1 MANDNRG
8 FFTRLLEDRL
18 KIRVRPNTY
27 TEISNIS
34 PESEDLTVKQLSP
47 EYIEGTSIIDMNTLS
62 DFFTISNN
70 RNDKYLGFE
79 EMLED
84 PIIAAA
90 VEMYADD
97 ATTYNDSGDV
107 IWAEGEDTKIVDAA
121 NRLIRVL
128 GLNEKAWRH
137 IYSLCVYGD
146 LYLRLYRVGDESD
159 YSTMYNT
166 NTNYA
171 QITVKP
177 ADKQRLLEEYI
188 EFVDNPA
195 CLFDLQNK
203 DKTTGFI
210 RVADTTQIQTDTV
223 FSTQPLQTI
232 SISNTMMYDRTAF
245 IHISLAESISRN
257 PELLKV
263 DEGDDKFNVYKI
275 KSGKSILE
283 DAYPVTQSL
292 KLLEDSL
299 LLNRLT
305 KSAIV
310 RLLQIEVGDMP
321 KTEVSNLLHRF
332 KNNLEQKMA
341 VDKRTGLSKSFN
353 SPGPMDNIVYSITK
367 DGKGAI
373 NVQNLGGDVN
383 VKDIMD
389 LDYFNN
395 KKLAALKI
403 PKQFLNFDS
412 PEGIG
417 GNGTSLTKISSRYA
431 HTIKRIQNA
440 YIQGITNLINYFFM
454 DKDLDYVNKF
464 TIKMVSPSTVEDAER
479 AETLSNNINQVS
491 DLMGLVG
498 ELPEEDQMKILAQ
511 LFSEKLNLTDIAEII
526 QEYADKLE
534 AENGDEDSTDDE
546 FNDDF
551 DNDFEPSGGHRLGGG
566 LDHSES
572 DFGDNQSLGGFEE
585 PNFEFEQE
593 TNTEF
598 EAPPTPMETPTA
610 PEE

>member
-1 MANDNRG
+1 MANDNRS

-18 KIRVRPNTY
+18 KIRVKPNTY
-27 TEISNIS
+27 SEITNIS
-34 PESEDLTVKQLSP
+34 PEAEDLTVKQLSP
-47 EYIEGTSIIDMNTLS
+47 GYIDSSSIIDMTTLN

-97 ATTYNDSGDV
+97 ATTYNDLGNV
-107 IWAEGEDTKIVDAA
+107 IWAEGSDATIVDAA

-146 LYLRLYRVGDESD
+146 LYLRLYCEGDQSD

-166 NTNYA
+166 NTNYM
-171 QITVKP
+171 QMTVKP
-177 ADKQRLLEEYI
+177 EDKHRHLEEYV

-223 FSTQPLQTI
+223 FSTQTLQTI
-232 SISNTMMYDRTAF
+232 TVNNTIMYDRKAF

-263 DEGDDKFNVYKI
+263 DEGDGKFNIYKI

-341 VDKRTGLSKSFN
+341 VDKRTGLSKSYN
-353 SPGPMDNIVYSITK
+353 SPGPVDNIVYSITK

-373 NVQNLGGDVN
+373 SVQDLGGDVN

-454 DKDLDYVNKF
+454 DKNLDYVNKF

-479 AETLSNNINQVS
+479 AETLANNISQVR
-491 DLMGLVG
+491 DLMDLVS
-498 ELPEEDQMKILAQ
+498 ELPEDDQMQILAQ
-511 LFSEKLNLTDIAEII
+511 LFSEKLNLTDISDII

-534 AENGDEDSTDDE
+534 AENSDEDTDEFGDNDD

-551 DNDFEPSGGHRLGGG
+551 DNDFNHSGGGHRLGGSDSIG
-566 LDHSES
+566 SEFN
-572 DFGDNQSLGGFEE
+572 DFEE
-585 PNFEFEQE
+585 PNFEMETE
-593 TNTEF
+593 TNLEM
-598 EAPPTPMETPTA
+598 PTPPPQPEIT

>member
-1 MANDNRG
+1 MAKDNRG

-18 KIRVRPNTY
+18 HIRVTPNNNNELYNISAEKDDITVK
-27 TEISNIS
+27 ELDSNI
-34 PESEDLTVKQLSP
+34 E
-47 EYIEGTSIIDMNTLS
+47 TSSLIDAAALQ
-62 DFFTISNN
+62 DFFTISQN
-70 RNDKYLGFE
+70 RNNKYLGFE
-79 EMLED
+79 EMLQD

-97 ATTYNDSGDV
+97 ATIYNDKGDV
-107 IWAEGEDTKIVDAA
+107 IWAEGEDPNIVDAA
-121 NRLIRVL
+121 NRLIKVL

-146 LYLRLYRVGDESD
+146 LYLRLYRQGDESD
-159 YSTMYNT
+159 YSTMYNS
-166 NTNYA
+166 NYTTMT
-171 QITVKP
+171 IKPEDTVRK
-177 ADKQRLLEEYI
+177 LEEYI

-195 CLFDLQNK
+195 CIFDLQNK

-210 RVADTTQIQTDTV
+210 RVADTSQIQTNTV
-223 FSTQPLQTI
+223 FGTQPLQTVKI
-232 SISNTMMYDRTAF
+232 SDTIMYDRKAF
-245 IHISLAESISRN
+245 IHISLAESINRN
-257 PELLKV
+257 PELLQV
-263 DEGDDKFNVYKI
+263 DNIESNESNVYKI

-321 KTEVSNLLHRF
+321 KQEVTNLMHRF

-341 VDKRTGLSKSFN
+341 IDKRTGLSKSYN
-353 SPGPMDNIVYSITK
+353 SPGPMDNIVYSVTK

-373 NVQNLGGDVN
+373 TVQNLGGDVN

-417 GNGTSLTKISSRYA
+417 GNGVSLTKISSRYA

-440 YIQGITNLINYFFM
+440 YIQGITNLINYFFI
-454 DKDLDYVNKF
+454 DKKLDYVNKF
-464 TIKMVSPSTVEDAER
+464 TVKMVSPSTVEDAER
-479 AETLSNNINQVS
+479 SETLSNNINQVS
-491 DLMGLVG
+491 DIMTLVG
-498 ELPEEDQMKILAQ
+498 ELPDETRLDILAQ
-511 LFSEKLNLTDIAEII
+511 LFTEKLGLTDIGDII
-526 QEYADKLE
+526 QQYVDSQVVPDDGEVNEFDDNDTDMDNFSPMSSPRSGGLD
-534 AENGDEDSTDDE
+534 NDFGGD
-546 FNDDF
+546 FGGDDF
-551 DNDFEPSGGHRLGGG
+551 DMDMDIGSDFET
-566 LDHSES
+566 
-572 DFGDNQSLGGFEE
+572 NE
-585 PNFEFEQE
+585 PA
-593 TNTEF
+593 T
-598 EAPPTPMETPTA
+598 PTPTEPTITPET
-610 PEE
+610 

>member
-1 MANDNRG
+1 LAQEDNRG
-8 FFTRLLEDRL
+8 FFRRLLEDRL
-18 KIRVRPNTY
+18 KIRVRPNEY
-27 TEISNIS
+27 SEISNIS
-34 PESEDLTVKQLSP
+34 SEADDLTVRQLSSDH
-47 EYIEGTSIIDMNTLS
+47 IDGTPLIDMTTLNE
-62 DFFTISNN
+62 FFTISQN
-70 RNDKYLGFE
+70 RNNKFLGFE

-97 ATTYNDSGDV
+97 ATVYNDAGDV
-107 IWAEGEDTKIVDAA
+107 IWAEGDEPDIVEAA

-146 LYLRLYRVGDESD
+146 LYLRLYSEGDQSD
-159 YSTMYNT
+159 YATMYNT

-171 QITVKP
+171 QLTIKP
-177 ADKQRLLEEYI
+177 EDSQRHLEEYV

-210 RVADTTQIQTDTV
+210 RVADTTQIEVDKV
-223 FSTQPLQTI
+223 FSTQPLQTVK
-232 SISNTMMYDRTAF
+232 ISNTVMYDRKAF
-245 IHISLAESISRN
+245 IHISLSESISRN

-263 DEGDDKFNVYKI
+263 DEGDGQSNIYKI

-310 RLLQIEVGDMP
+310 RLLQVEVGDMP
-321 KTEVSNLLHRF
+321 KPEVTNFMHRF

-341 VDKRTGLSKSFN
+341 VDKRTGLSKSYN
-353 SPGPMDNIVYSITK
+353 SPGPVENIVYSVTK
-367 DGKGAI
+367 NGLGAV
-373 NVQNLGGDVN
+373 NVQTLGGDVN
-383 VKDIMD
+383 VKDISD

-403 PKQFLNFDS
+403 PKQYLNFDS

-440 YIQGITNLINYFFM
+440 YIQGITNLINYFFI

-479 AETLSNNINQVS
+479 SETLSNNINQVN
-491 DLMGLVG
+491 DIMNLVDT
-498 ELPEEDQMKILAQ
+498 LPDDNKMAILAS
-511 LFSEKLNLTDIAEII
+511 LFSQKLNLTDIAGII
-526 QEYADKLE
+526 QEYADKL
-534 AENGDEDSTDDE
+534 AEEGSDEDTFDIGSDRNA
-546 FNDDF
+546 FSGGGRSGSGGGFDDF
-551 DNDFEPSGGHRLGGG
+551 DNNFGGDFGGDFESET
-566 LDHSES
+566 DFES
-572 DFGDNQSLGGFEE
+572 DFE
-585 PNFEFEQE
+585 
-593 TNTEF
+593 
-598 EAPPTPMETPTA
+598 ETPTITPEVEPTIT

>member
-1 MANDNRG
+1 LAKDNRG

-18 KIRVRPNTY
+18 HIRVTPNNNNELYNISAEKDDITVK
-27 TEISNIS
+27 ELDSNI
-34 PESEDLTVKQLSP
+34 E
-47 EYIEGTSIIDMNTLS
+47 TSSLIDAATLQ
-62 DFFTISNN
+62 DFFTISQN
-70 RNDKYLGFE
+70 RNNKYLGFE
-79 EMLED
+79 EMLQD

-97 ATTYNDSGDV
+97 ATIYNDKGDV
-107 IWAEGEDTKIVDAA
+107 IWAEGEDPNIVDAA
-121 NRLIRVL
+121 NRLIKVL

-146 LYLRLYRVGDESD
+146 LYLRLYRQGDESD
-159 YSTMYNT
+159 YSTMYNS
-166 NTNYA
+166 NYTTL
-171 QITVKP
+171 TVKP
-177 ADKQRLLEEYI
+177 EDTVRKLEEYI

-195 CLFDLQNK
+195 CIFDLQNK

-210 RVADTTQIQTDTV
+210 RVADTSQIQTNTV
-223 FSTQPLQTI
+223 FGTQPLQTVKI
-232 SISNTMMYDRTAF
+232 SDTIMYDRKAF
-245 IHISLAESISRN
+245 IHISLAESINRN
-257 PELLKV
+257 PELLQV
-263 DEGDDKFNVYKI
+263 DNVEANESNVYKI

-321 KTEVSNLLHRF
+321 KQEVTNLMHRF

-341 VDKRTGLSKSFN
+341 IDKRTGLSKSYN
-353 SPGPMDNIVYSITK
+353 SPGPMDNIVYSVTK

-373 NVQNLGGDVN
+373 SVQNLGGDVN

-417 GNGTSLTKISSRYA
+417 GNGVSLTKISSRYA

-440 YIQGITNLINYFFM
+440 YIQGITNLINYFFI
-454 DKDLDYVNKF
+454 DKKLDYVNKF

-479 AETLSNNINQVS
+479 SETLSNNINQVS
-491 DLMGLVG
+491 DIMNLVG
-498 ELPEEDQMKILAQ
+498 ELPDETRLDILAQ
-511 LFSEKLNLTDIAEII
+511 LFTEKLGLTDIGDII
-526 QEYADKLE
+526 QQYVDSQVVPDDGEVNE
-534 AENGDEDSTDDE
+534 FED
-546 FNDDF
+546 NDVDNFSPMSSPRSGGF
-551 DNDFEPSGGHRLGGG
+551 DNDFGGD
-566 LDHSES
+566 LD
-572 DFGDNQSLGGFEE
+572 GDNFDMDMDIDS
-585 PNFEFEQE
+585 NFETNEPATTAE
-593 TNTEF
+593 TE
-598 EAPPTPMETPTA
+598 PTITP
-610 PEE
+610 EV

>member
-1 MANDNRG
+1 MAKQENDNRG
-8 FFTRLLEDRL
+8 FFRRLIEDKLRL
-18 KIRVRPNTY
+18 KVRPDTY
-27 TEISNIS
+27 TGLNGISS
-34 PESEDLTVKQLSP
+34 ESEDLTVKQLSD
-47 EYIEGTSIIDMNTLS
+47 EYINGTSLIDATTLNDFVTLS
-62 DFFTISNN
+62 QN
-70 RNDKYLGFE
+70 RNNKYLGFE

-90 VEMYADD
+90 IEMYADD
-97 ATTYNDSGDV
+97 ATPYNDEGNV
-107 IWAEGEDTKIVDAA
+107 IWAEGDDETIVTAA
-121 NRLIRVL
+121 NRLISVL

-146 LYLRLYRVGDESD
+146 LYLRLYREGDESD
-159 YSTMYNT
+159 YTSMYSN
-166 NTNYA
+166 NNSYA
-171 QITVKP
+171 QLTVKP
-177 ADKQRLLEEYI
+177 ADTQRHLDEYV

-210 RVADTTQIQTDTV
+210 RIADTTQIKLESV
-223 FSTQPLQTI
+223 FSTQPLQTVKI
-232 SISNTMMYDRTAF
+232 SDTVMYDNKAF
-245 IHISLAESISRN
+245 IHIALSESISRN

-263 DEGDDKFNVYKI
+263 DDEINNTSKVYKI
-275 KSGKSILE
+275 KSGKSVLE

-321 KTEVSNLLHRF
+321 KTEVTNLMHRF

-341 VDKRTGLSKSFN
+341 IDKRTGLSKSFN
-353 SPGPMDNIVYSITK
+353 SPGPVDNIVYSVTK
-367 DGKGAI
+367 DGKGAVT
-373 NVQNLGGDVN
+373 VQNLGGDVN

-417 GNGTSLTKISSRYA
+417 GNGVSLTKISSRYA

-440 YIQGITNLINYFFM
+440 YIQGITNLINYFFL
-454 DKDLDYVNKF
+454 DKNLDYVNMFK
-464 TIKMVSPSTVEDAER
+464 IKMVSPSTVEDGEKS
-479 AETLSNNINQVS
+479 EIISNNISQINDIMS
-491 DLMGLVG
+491 LIDI
-498 ELPEEDQMKILAQ
+498 LPDDKKLEILSS
-511 LFSEKLNLTDIAEII
+511 LFTSKLNMTDISQII
-526 QEYADKLE
+526 DDFLE
-534 AENGDEDSTDDE
+534 KNQPQLEDENNMDYDSDFRGGDFGGNDFGGNDFGGGPDME
-546 FNDDF
+546 FNDTEMEL
-551 DNDFEPSGGHRLGGG
+551 NEPT
-566 LDHSES
+566 SE
-572 DFGDNQSLGGFEE
+572 
-585 PNFEFEQE
+585 
-593 TNTEF
+593 
-598 EAPPTPMETPTA
+598 
-610 PEE
+610 PEETTMTPEA

>member
-1 MANDNRG
+1 MARENDNRG

-27 TEISNIS
+27 SEISNIS

-47 EYIEGTSIIDMNTLS
+47 EYIDSESLLDMTTLN
-62 DFFTISNN
+62 DFFTISQN

-97 ATTYNDSGDV
+97 ATVYNANGDV
-107 IWAEGEDTKIVDAA
+107 IWAEGSDSTIVDAA

-128 GLNEKAWRH
+128 DLNDKAWRH

-146 LYLRLYRVGDESD
+146 LYLRLYNKGDQSD

-166 NTNYA
+166 NTNYS
-171 QITVKP
+171 QLTIKP
-177 ADKQRLLEEYI
+177 EDKRRKLEEYV

-210 RVADTTQIQTDTV
+210 RVADTTQIQTNTV
-223 FSTQPLQTI
+223 FGTQTLQTI
-232 SISNTMMYDRTAF
+232 SINNTIMYDRKAF
-245 IHISLAESISRN
+245 IHISLSESISRN

-263 DEGDDKFNVYKI
+263 EEGENQFTVYKV

-283 DAYPVTQSL
+283 DAYPVNQSL

-310 RLLQIEVGDMP
+310 RLLQVEVGDMP
-321 KTEVSNLLHRF
+321 KTEVTNFMHRF

-341 VDKRTGLSKSFN
+341 IDKRTGLSKSYN
-353 SPGPMDNIVYSITK
+353 SPGPADNIVYSVTK
-367 DGKGAI
+367 NGLGAV
-373 NVQNLGGDVN
+373 NVQTLGGDVN

-417 GNGTSLTKISSRYA
+417 GNGVSLTKISSRYA

-454 DKDLDYVNKF
+454 DYNLDYVNKF
-464 TIKMVSPSTVEDAER
+464 TIKMVSPSTVEDEER
-479 AETLSNNINQVS
+479 SETLSNNINQVRDIMDLIS
-491 DLMGLVG
+491 DLPDNKRMEVLS
-498 ELPEEDQMKILAQ
+498 L
-511 LFSEKLNLTDIAEII
+511 LFSEKLNMTDVSSII
-526 QEYADKLE
+526 QEYT
-534 AENGDEDSTDDE
+534 DSLKE
-546 FNDDF
+546 GEGVSEGNDLDSDNFGSSLGHSSPSNDF
-551 DNDFEPSGGHRLGGG
+551 D
-566 LDHSES
+566 SES
-572 DFGDNQSLGGFEE
+572 DFGNDFEE
-585 PNFEFEQE
+585 FNDFGPPPSNDIDMGDEF
-593 TNTEF
+593 N
-598 EAPPTPMETPTA
+598 EAPPMT

>member
-1 MANDNRG
+1 MARNKDDDRG
-8 FFTRLLEDRL
+8 FLTRFVEDRL
-18 KIRVRPNTY
+18 RIRVRPKPDDIIGT
-27 TEISNIS
+27 IS
-34 PESEDLTVKQLSP
+34 PESEDITVRQLNP
-47 EYIEGTSIIDMNTLS
+47 ENIESTTLIDATTLQ
-62 DFFTISNN
+62 DFFTISQN
-70 RNDKYLGFE
+70 RNNKYLGFE
-79 EMLED
+79 EMLQD

-97 ATTYNDSGDV
+97 ATAYNEEGNV
-107 IWAEGEDTKIVDAA
+107 IWAESDDADIAKAA
-121 NRLIRVL
+121 NRLIEVL

-146 LYLRLYRVGDESD
+146 LYLRLYCEGDESD
-159 YSTMYNT
+159 YTTMYNPIQ
-166 NTNYA
+166 NYA
-171 QITVKP
+171 EITIKP
-177 ADKQRLLEEYI
+177 EDKVRKLEEYV

-203 DKTTGFI
+203 DKTTGFV
-210 RVADTTQIQTDTV
+210 RVADTSQIETNTV
-223 FSTQPLQTI
+223 FSTQPLQTVK
-232 SISNTMMYDRTAF
+232 ISNTIMYDRRAF
-245 IHISLAESISRN
+245 IHISLSESISRN
-257 PELLKV
+257 PELLQI
-263 DEGDDKFNVYKI
+263 DDDSQNTSNIYKI

-299 LLNRLT
+299 ILNRLT

-321 KTEVSNLLHRF
+321 KSEVTNLLHRF
-332 KNNLEQKMA
+332 KNNLEQKMSI
-341 VDKRTGLSKSFN
+341 DKRTGLSKSFN
-353 SPGPMDNIVYSITK
+353 SPGPMDNIVYTVTK

-417 GNGTSLTKISSRYA
+417 GNGVSLTKISSRYA

-454 DKDLDYVNKF
+454 DLKLDYVNCF
-464 TIKMVSPSTVEDAER
+464 NIKMVSPSTVEDSER
-479 AETLSNNINQVS
+479 AETLNNNVDFIGRVMDLVS
-491 DLMGLVG
+491 
-498 ELPEEDQMKILAQ
+498 ELPDKDKFEILAK
-511 LFSEKLNLTDIAEII
+511 LFSTKLNLGDISEYL
-526 QEYADKLE
+526 QKYADE
-534 AENGDEDSTDDE
+534 QTETENDDE
-546 FNDDF
+546 MINDLNDSPRSGPTSSRGMPDMDFGNDFSDF
-551 DNDFEPSGGHRLGGG
+551 DTDMDFEI
-566 LDHSES
+566 
-572 DFGDNQSLGGFEE
+572 NE
-585 PNFEFEQE
+585 PM
-593 TNTEF
+593 
-598 EAPPTPMETPTA
+598 EAPSEIETEITPEA
-610 PEE
+610 